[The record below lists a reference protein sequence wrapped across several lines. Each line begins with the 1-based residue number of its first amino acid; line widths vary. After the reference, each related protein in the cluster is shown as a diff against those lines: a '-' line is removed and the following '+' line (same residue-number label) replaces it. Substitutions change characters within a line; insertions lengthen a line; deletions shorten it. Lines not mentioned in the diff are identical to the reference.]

1 MSLQVIAEKISV
13 YEVTGTNEFGQPVA
27 TDHIYERGQVLPD
40 WVDGHQAFVLVNTG
54 LAAEVGD
61 HPDDS
66 VRPASAAAAPV
77 VLPEQSPAAVPG
89 SGVTGPMVVTN
100 RVDETSAASAGSTGA
115 GSSSPTALSPLP
127 QDTDTKYVWETYAS
141 SKLPVGQQMSRV
153 EAEAMKKQDL
163 VNEVKARYDA
173 AAAAE
178 NEQNLP
184 PKF

>member
-1 MSLQVIAEKISV
+1 MSLQVIAEKVSV
-13 YEVTGTNEFGQPVA
+13 YEITGTNEFGQPVA

-61 HPDDS
+61 QPDDRI
-66 VRPASAAAAPV
+66 RPVQAAPAPV
-77 VLPEQSPAAVPG
+77 ILPEHNPVSVPG
-89 SGVTGPMVVTN
+89 SGVSGPMVVTD
-100 RVDETSAASAGSTGA
+100 RVDETGAGVSASA
-115 GSSSPTALSPLP
+115 PTALPPLP
-127 QDTDTKYVWETYAS
+127 NDNDTKYVWENYAS
-141 SKLPVGQQMSRV
+141 SKLPEGQQMTRV
-153 EAEAMKKQDL
+153 EAESMKKQDL

-178 NEQNLP
+178 NEQDLP